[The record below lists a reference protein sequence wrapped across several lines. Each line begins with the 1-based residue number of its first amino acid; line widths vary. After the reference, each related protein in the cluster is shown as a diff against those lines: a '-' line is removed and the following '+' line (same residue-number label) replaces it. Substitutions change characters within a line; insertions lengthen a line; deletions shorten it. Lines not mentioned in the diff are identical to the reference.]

1 MNRIVLG
8 ALVALA
14 LAGLG
19 TFWWEGRA
27 QVERAAPPPE
37 QLATTEVLPE
47 LPPSEPGDMVGPA
60 PPEASELTR
69 EQRRFFRYDRNRD
82 WRITRTE
89 MLSSRTDAFRK
100 LDNLCRNINCDCIFF
115 RHLTS
120 SLKIPTWYPW
130 RLTGHI

>member
-37 QLATTEVLPE
+37 PLATTEVLPE
-47 LPPSEPGDMVGPA
+47 RPPSAPGDMVGPA
-60 PPEASELTR
+60 PPEASELTK
-69 EQRRFFRYDRNRD
+69 EQRRFFR
-82 WRITRTE
+82 
-89 MLSSRTDAFRK
+89 
-100 LDNLCRNINCDCIFF
+100 
-115 RHLTS
+115 
-120 SLKIPTWYPW
+120 
-130 RLTGHI
+130 